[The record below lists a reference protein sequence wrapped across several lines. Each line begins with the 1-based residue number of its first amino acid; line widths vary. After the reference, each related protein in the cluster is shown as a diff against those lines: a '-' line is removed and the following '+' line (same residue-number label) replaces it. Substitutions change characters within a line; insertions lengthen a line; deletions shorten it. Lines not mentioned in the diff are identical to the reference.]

1 MVLVLLM
8 KEKQKLVMEFAF
20 TFFLLPKGQFVD
32 CGLFKFDFK
41 PKEKEHLYAFITAVL
56 ASFTG
61 DILQIV
67 FVASNTPVQCCKMS

>member
-1 MVLVLLM
+1 M

-20 TFFLLPKGQFVD
+20 FFFFLLPKGQFVG

-56 ASFTG
+56 ASFIG
-61 DILQIV
+61 DIL
-67 FVASNTPVQCCKMS
+67 